1 MAVGILFKPRT
12 EATEQ
17 IVQNCKDISQSKN
30 QRERKQYA
38 STEKNFQ
45 VPKHFMAFLRTLVT
59 ALTIRVRIMRI
70 CCCPV
75 QIFVIN

>member
-38 STEKNFQ
+38 STEKKFSGPQTFYGFFENFSDCSHY
-45 VPKHFMAFLRTLVT
+45 P
-59 ALTIRVRIMRI
+59 
-70 CCCPV
+70 C
-75 QIFVIN
+75 